1 MNNTL
6 TRYKLSQLIEVSR
19 GQSLAGEF
27 YAEQGDVMRLTLANF
42 DYQNG
47 GFKEDVQKSDIYYT
61 GTVKPQCL
69 LNEGDIITPL
79 TEQTPGL
86 LGSTARIPVS
96 SKYVQSGD
104 VALVKCNEELI
115 DPSFCYYLLPSSQVK
130 KQLAAGSQ
138 QTKIRH
144 TSPDAIKNCI
154 VDIPSLDQQ
163 KKIGKLLDAITA
175 KIDENRKQNDLLE
188 KLAKQL
194 YDYWFVQ
201 FDFPD
206 ENGRPYK
213 SSGGAMVYNEQLKRE
228 IPEGWVVDSLY
239 KIATFVNGLACQKF
253 RPKEGEGSLPVIKIR
268 EMHDGITPDT
278 EIVSCN
284 IPDKYKIY
292 NGDILFSWSASL
304 EVMMWANG
312 NGGLNQHIF
321 KVTEKEGFSKHFV
334 YFKLLDYV
342 NIFRIM
348 AEARKT
354 TMGHITTD
362 HLSQSKVELPHDLS
376 IINKFEDTVA
386 PIFEKIIQ
394 NTIEINSFKKQVST
408 LLPLL
413 MTGQATLK

>member
-1 MNNTL
+1 MKKVKLGELADVIVSGVDKKTKDSETPVKLCNFVNVYYNWAVTSEMYDSFMDASARDAEIDKFSLSKGQVAITKDSETRFDIGIPTYIADDFEGVLLGYHCALITPNQEVLNGKYLNALLHSDYAKEYFANNATGSGQ
-6 TRYKLSQLIEVSR
+6 RYTISEDTIKAFPVPLIPIE
-19 GQSLAGEF
+19 
-27 YAEQGDVMRLTLANF
+27 EQVKIGNYL
-42 DYQNG
+42 
-47 GFKEDVQKSDIYYT
+47 SDIDR
-61 GTVKPQCL
+61 K
-69 LNEGDIITPL
+69 I
-79 TEQTPGL
+79 
-86 LGSTARIPVS
+86 S
-96 SKYVQSGD
+96 
-104 VALVKCNEELI
+104 CN
-115 DPSFCYYLLPSSQVK
+115 K
-130 KQLAAGSQ
+130 
-138 QTKIRH
+138 
-144 TSPDAIKNCI
+144 
-154 VDIPSLDQQ
+154 
-163 KKIGKLLDAITA
+163 
-175 KIDENRKQNDLLE
+175 KQNDLLE

-213 SSGGAMVYNEQLKRE
+213 SSGGAMVYNEKLKRE

-321 KVTEKEGFSKHFV
+321 KVTEKDGFSKHFV

>member
-96 SKYVQSGD
+96 GKYVQSGD

-154 VDIPSLDQQ
+154 VDIPNLDQQ
-163 KKIGKLLDAITA
+163 RKIGKLLDAITA

-188 KLAKQL
+188 KMAKQL

-213 SSGGAMVYNEQLKRE
+213 SSGGAMVYNEKLKRE
-228 IPEGWVVDSLY
+228 IPKGWECKKLENILDVISRRTTIESAKSLNY
-239 KIATFVNGLACQKF
+239 APIEVIPRNKMSFHECAPIEKAVSGLCEFEKKHILLSNRRVYFHKVCIAPF
-253 RPKEGEGSLPVIKIR
+253 
-268 EMHDGITPDT
+268 DGITRDT
-278 EIVSCN
+278 VIVFQPKIINSLAYSFQIVN
-284 IPDKYKIY
+284 SDSFIGYATQQSYGSEQPVLSWTAAKEYKVAFPSQHLIDKYC
-292 NGDILFSWSASL
+292 
-304 EVMMWANG
+304 
-312 NGGLNQHIF
+312 
-321 KVTEKEGFSKHFV
+321 EKMNDFIELVLDNENEQNYLK
-334 YFKLLDYV
+334 KLRNV
-342 NIFRIM
+342 I
-348 AEARKT
+348 
-354 TMGHITTD
+354 
-362 HLSQSKVELPHDLS
+362 
-376 IINKFEDTVA
+376 
-386 PIFEKIIQ
+386 
-394 NTIEINSFKKQVST
+394 
-408 LLPLL
+408 LPLL

>member
-1 MNNTL
+1 MILSEIANYVDESIRSTDITL
-6 TRYKLSQLIEVSR
+6 EEYITIDCLLQNKEGRTIATNLPPSPCSLTKYKPGDILIGNIRPYLKKIWKANCEGGCSNDVLVFRAKDSNLSDYLYALLLQDNFYSYVMKAPKGSKMPR
-19 GQSLAGEF
+19 GDKNHIMRFPVADIGSNAINVGEF
-27 YAEQGDVMRLTLANF
+27 I
-42 DYQNG
+42 
-47 GFKEDVQKSDIYYT
+47 SDIERKMT
-61 GTVKPQCL
+61 
-69 LNEGDIITPL
+69 N
-79 TEQTPGL
+79 
-86 LGSTARIPVS
+86 
-96 SKYVQSGD
+96 
-104 VALVKCNEELI
+104 
-115 DPSFCYYLLPSSQVK
+115 
-130 KQLAAGSQ
+130 
-138 QTKIRH
+138 
-144 TSPDAIKNCI
+144 
-154 VDIPSLDQQ
+154 
-163 KKIGKLLDAITA
+163 
-175 KIDENRKQNDLLE
+175 NRKQNDLLE

-278 EIVSCN
+278 ENVSCN

-292 NGDILFSWSASL
+292 NGDILFSWSSSL